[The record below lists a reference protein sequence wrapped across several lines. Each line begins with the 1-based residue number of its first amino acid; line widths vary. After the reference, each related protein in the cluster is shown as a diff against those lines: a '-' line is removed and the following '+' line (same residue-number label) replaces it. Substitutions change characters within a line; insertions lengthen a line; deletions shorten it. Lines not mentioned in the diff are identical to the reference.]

1 MKKVFVHIGAPK
13 TGTSL
18 VQDMLH
24 RNRDRLRSEGVLYPG
39 DRFDAHFL
47 AALDLLGKK
56 WGGLEK
62 EAVGAWDAM
71 VAAANAWDGN
81 VVISHE
87 ILAAA
92 SAQQAGR
99 ALAALEGE
107 VHLVYSVR
115 DLARQIPAEW
125 QEGVKHRRKLSYA
138 EFLEDLRSDGPQ
150 SAPVQWFWSVQ
161 DWPDVLRRWGAT
173 LPPERVHVV
182 TVPPPGNPRDVLP
195 DRFLTLFEID
205 RDWLPSPSE
214 RVNQS
219 LGGAETTV
227 IRTINSRLP
236 ARKLKGPH
244 YRHLVRELLAHQ
256 TLSARDS
263 DRIGVP
269 PQLHEWV
276 RSTTDRWVSELR
288 ERRYDVVG
296 DLAELTPALAG
307 AWDDPDAADA
317 EELLEVAYDVIEALL
332 LVLAGQ
338 EPAPGAERPATR
350 RERLKRSA
358 VALAGPRAA
367 GAGLRAYRRL
377 RSSLRA

>member
-1 MKKVFVHIGAPK
+1 MKKVFLHVGAPK
-13 TGTSL
+13 TGTTL

-24 RNRDRLRSEGVLYPG
+24 RNRDRLRSVGVLYPG

-71 VAAANAWDGN
+71 VDAANSWEGN

-92 SAQQAGR
+92 SARQAGQ
-99 ALAALEGE
+99 ALEPIEGE

-138 EFLEDLRSDGPQ
+138 EFLDDLCSDGPQ
-150 SAPVQWFWSVQ
+150 SPPVQWFWSVQ

-182 TVPPPGNPRDVLP
+182 TVPPPGAPRDLLP
-195 DRFLTLFEID
+195 DRFLALFEID
-205 RDWLPSPSE
+205 RGWVPTPGE
-214 RVNQS
+214 RANQS

-227 IRTINSRLP
+227 IRAINSRLP

-256 TLSARDS
+256 TLAPRESG
-263 DRIGVP
+263 RIALP
-269 PQLHEWV
+269 PNLDDWV
-276 RSTTDRWVSELR
+276 RSTTDRWVSVLR
-288 ERRYDVVG
+288 ESGYDVVG
-296 DLAELTPALAG
+296 DLDELTPAPAG
-307 AWDDPDAADA
+307 DWDDPDTADP
-317 EELLEVAYDVIEALL
+317 EELLDVAYDVIEALL
-332 LVLAGQ
+332 LVMADRQ
-338 EPAPGAERPATR
+338 PAPGSERPATR
-350 RERLKRSA
+350 RERVKRRA

-377 RSSLRA
+377 RSSRRA